1 MRKKILVG
9 LLIAVSVTCFSGC
22 GSSSDQG
29 NNTKEEVVTKKN
41 ADEKDENDLTFDYY
55 ELDDGTL
62 EIQGY
67 DNKDKVKIVEIPD
80 TIDGKKVSVLN
91 LGLFRSNEVVEEIIL
106 PESLKI
112 IEDQAFLGATA
123 LRKLEINGIETMG
136 DYCIYGCPK
145 IKEVRLPEGLK
156 ELGESA
162 IENCEN
168 LTDIY
173 LPSTL
178 ETIDEYNFDLLG
190 EKVKEGVEVRALFD
204 AFGNLSN
211 NKPLKKKHIKAI
223 RDKGIEIVKFD
234 PFKFP
239 YINHALHRDHRKIVV
254 IDGKIGY
261 TGGMNIANYYIKGL
275 PEIGDWRDMH
285 IRIEGNAVNELQNIF
300 LTMWNKST
308 KQHIS
313 GSQYYPLRNDST
325 FKGNKNV
332 AIVDRIPKKE
342 PKLMRQTYIKS
353 IDAAQDKIQIVNP
366 YFTPIPSIKKAI
378 KRALKRGVEVE
389 IMIPGKSDIPFTP
402 DAAFYTA
409 NKLRKKGA
417 KIYVYNGGFHH
428 SKIMMVDSLFCTVGS
443 TNLNSR
449 SLRYDYEVNAFIFD
463 KETTHELSTMFDHDK
478 LDSTLL
484 TKEEYKKR
492 SGWKR
497 FVGWFANLFS
507 PFL

>member
-1 MRKKILVG
+1 MKFDIKKHIYLILLFILPFTVKTAQSQEVTNIH
-9 LLIAVSVTCFSGC
+9 IAVTDTVPAYTSDSAVINFLKDAGIPITQNSKLKLLKSGRA
-22 GSSSDQG
+22 
-29 NNTKEEVVTKKN
+29 KFI
-41 ADEKDENDLTFDYY
+41 DLF
-55 ELDDGTL
+55 
-62 EIQGY
+62 
-67 DNKDKVKIVEIPD
+67 
-80 TIDGKKVSVLN
+80 
-91 LGLFRSNEVVEEIIL
+91 EEIRHAKHHIHL
-106 PESLKI
+106 EYFNFRNDSI
-112 IEDQAFLGATA
+112 ANA
-123 LRKLEINGIETMG
+123 L
-136 DYCIYGCPK
+136 
-145 IKEVRLPEGLK
+145 
-156 ELGESA
+156 
-162 IENCEN
+162 
-168 LTDIY
+168 
-173 LPSTL
+173 
-178 ETIDEYNFDLLG
+178 FDLLG

-211 NKPLKKKHIKAI
+211 NKPLKKKHIQAI

-285 IRIEGNAVNELQNIF
+285 IRIEGNAVNELQDIF
-300 LTMWNKST
+300 LAMWNKST
-308 KQHIS
+308 KQ
-313 GSQYYPLRNDST
+313 
-325 FKGNKNV
+325 
-332 AIVDRIPKKE
+332 
-342 PKLMRQTYIKS
+342 LMRQTYIKS

-463 KETTHELSTMFDHDK
+463 KEPTHELSTMFEHDK
-478 LDSTLL
+478 LDSTLF

-497 FVGWFANLFS
+497 FVGWFANLFT